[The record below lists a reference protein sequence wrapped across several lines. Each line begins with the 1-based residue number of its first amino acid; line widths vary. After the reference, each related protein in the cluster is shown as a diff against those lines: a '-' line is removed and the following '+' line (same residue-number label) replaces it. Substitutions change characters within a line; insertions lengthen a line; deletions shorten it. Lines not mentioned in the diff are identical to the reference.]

1 MAQYTGCGPGRPR
14 GAATPGKEKLMSG
27 KLHGIIPPMTTP
39 FDAAGAIE
47 EGAVRAQLR
56 WLLEAGVHGVAVGG
70 STGEGQTLDQDELRH
85 LVRIV
90 AEATAGAV
98 PVIAGI
104 IVDSAR
110 DAIRRGNAVGD
121 LGVAAL
127 QVTPVH
133 YLFRPDD
140 DAMLGHFRAI
150 AEATGLPIVIYNVV
164 PWSYLSPGLL
174 CRIMREVPGV
184 IGVKQ
189 SAGDLKLLADL
200 MISAPAGSRI
210 FSAVD
215 ALLYP
220 SFALGAHGSI
230 AAILAAAPRACVELW
245 NAVQRGDH
253 ATAHD
258 LHRRLLPLW
267 NAMVGDNLPACT
279 KYAQILQ
286 GCPGGQPR
294 APMPAASAAQQ
305 RAIRAALDGLGAAR
319 AAAE

>member
-1 MAQYTGCGPGRPR
+1 
-14 GAATPGKEKLMSG
+14 MSG
-27 KLHGIIPPMTTP
+27 QLQGIIPPMTTP
-39 FDAAGAIE
+39 FDGDGAIDE
-47 EGAVRAQLR
+47 EAVRAQVR
-56 WLLEAGVHGVAVGG
+56 WLLAASVHGLAVGG
-70 STGEGQTLDQDELRH
+70 STGEGQTLDQDELRR
-85 LVRIV
+85 LVATV
-90 AEATAGAV
+90 AEEAGGSV

-104 IVDSAR
+104 IVDSTR
-110 DAIRRGNAVGD
+110 DAIHRGQAVGD

-140 DAMLGHFRAI
+140 VAMLGHFRAI
-150 AEATGLPIVIYNVV
+150 ADASGVPIVIYNVV
-164 PWSYLSPGLL
+164 PWSYLSPQLL
-174 CRIMREVPGV
+174 CRILREVPGV
-184 IGVKQ
+184 VGVKQ

-200 MISAPAGSRI
+200 LLAAPAGSRI

-230 AAILAAAPRACVELW
+230 AAILAAAPRECVELW
-245 NAVQRGDH
+245 TAVQRGDH
-253 ATAHD
+253 TQAHD

-279 KYAQILQ
+279 KYAQTLQ
-286 GCPGGQPR
+286 GCPGGEPR
-294 APMPAASAAQQ
+294 APMPTASAAQQ
-305 RAIRAALDGLGAAR
+305 RAIRAALAGVTSAR

>member
-1 MAQYTGCGPGRPR
+1 
-14 GAATPGKEKLMSG
+14 MSST
-27 KLHGIIPPMTTP
+27 LSGIIPPMTTP
-39 FDAAGAIE
+39 FDADGEIDQ
-47 EGAVRAQLR
+47 GAVRAQVR
-56 WLLEAGVHGVAVGG
+56 WLIAQGVHGLAVGG
-70 STGEGQTLDQDELRH
+70 STGEGQTLDQDELRR
-85 LVRIV
+85 LVATV
-90 AEATAGAV
+90 TAEAAGAV

-104 IVDSAR
+104 IVDSTR
-110 DAIRRGNAVGD
+110 DAIRRGRAVEG
-121 LGVAAL
+121 LGVTAL

-150 AEATGLPIVIYNVV
+150 AEATALPVVIYNVV
-164 PWSYLSPGLL
+164 PWSYLSPDLL
-174 CRIMREVPGV
+174 CRIMAEVAGV

-200 MISAPAGSRI
+200 LISAPAGARI
-210 FSAVD
+210 LSAVD

-230 AAILAAAPRACVELW
+230 AAILAAAPRACVDLW
-245 NAVQRGDH
+245 DAVGRGDH
-253 ATAHD
+253 ATAQG

-279 KYAQILQ
+279 KHAQVLQ
-286 GCPGGQPR
+286 GCPGGHPR
-294 APMPAASAAQQ
+294 APMPAASASQQ
-305 RAIRAALDGLGAAR
+305 RAIGSALGGLSATR